1 MPLVL
6 TMKGGKSIAYYCVNI
21 EDFWKLGSQLSLDGV
36 SSHSFQ
42 WRGFEEN
49 ILQFSIKLVFLKFI
63 KNNFLFRKL
72 ITKLSERKIRLSAA
86 INKTNINFLFLFFHQ
101 NTEKAPRNYPN
112 MQQRE
117 ENVPP
122 WKMDWNCFPSQK
134 ILNSRTFIKT
144 FNSTEPRLQRSLRP
158 VL

>member
-1 MPLVL
+1 MVLVVTL
-6 TMKGGKSIAYYCVNI
+6 FSGKVLRKIFFNFPSGL
-21 EDFWKLGSQLSLDGV
+21 F
-36 SSHSFQ
+36 F
-42 WRGFEEN
+42 
-49 ILQFSIKLVFLKFI
+49 KFI

-86 INKTNINFLFLFFHQ
+86 INKTNINFLFLFFLQ

-122 WKMDWNCFPSQK
+122 
-134 ILNSRTFIKT
+134 
-144 FNSTEPRLQRSLRP
+144 
-158 VL
+158 

>member
-1 MPLVL
+1 MELVVTL
-6 TMKGGKSIAYYCVNI
+6 
-21 EDFWKLGSQLSLDGV
+21 
-36 SSHSFQ
+36 
-42 WRGFEEN
+42 
-49 ILQFSIKLVFLKFI
+49 FSGEVLRKIFYNFPSGLFFLKLI

-72 ITKLSERKIRLSAA
+72 TRKLSERKIRLSAA

-122 WKMDWNCFPSQK
+122 
-134 ILNSRTFIKT
+134 
-144 FNSTEPRLQRSLRP
+144 
-158 VL
+158 